1 LNGKIVAIRVI
12 VAIIVISA
20 VAYFYSD
27 YILGLLAERP
37 DFQLSANPTQ
47 IRLSYVGSSNT
58 TTITVMSINGLDS
71 DVKLDAKPYLGLIG
85 ARFIFDPSEVHLQAN
100 GEVSCTLRIYAMSNI
115 EPGEYFIDISG
126 VAGNLTRSIRVTV
139 EVSY

>member
-1 LNGKIVAIRVI
+1 MNGKIVAIRVI